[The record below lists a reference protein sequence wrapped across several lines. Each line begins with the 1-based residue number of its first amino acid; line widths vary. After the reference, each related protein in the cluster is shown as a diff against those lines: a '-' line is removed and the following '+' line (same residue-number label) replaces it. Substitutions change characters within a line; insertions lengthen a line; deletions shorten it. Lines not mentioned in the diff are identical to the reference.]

1 MHMALENLKL
11 LEEKVNG
18 FLARHK
24 QMYSEKEH
32 LLARLNE
39 QEHASATLREQLQQ
53 YEQERSEMRD
63 RLEKILSCFEGLDV

>member
-1 MHMALENLKL
+1 MALENLKL

-24 QMYSEKEH
+24 QMHSEKEH
-32 LLARLNE
+32 LLAQLSE
-39 QEHASATLREQLQQ
+39 QKHTYAALMERLQQ

-63 RLEKILSCFEGLDV
+63 RLEKILSCFEGLEV